1 MDQRQILRCF
11 EARVAVECLSEGA
24 QGPSDGEHERF
35 WKLGSGQCGN
45 IILRMHYTSACV
57 PHSFIFT

>member
-1 MDQRQILRCF
+1 MAERQILRCF
-11 EARVAVECLSEGA
+11 EAHVAVECLSEGA
-24 QGPSDGEHERF
+24 QGPSDGEHEQF

-45 IILRMHYTSACV
+45 IILRMHYTSASV